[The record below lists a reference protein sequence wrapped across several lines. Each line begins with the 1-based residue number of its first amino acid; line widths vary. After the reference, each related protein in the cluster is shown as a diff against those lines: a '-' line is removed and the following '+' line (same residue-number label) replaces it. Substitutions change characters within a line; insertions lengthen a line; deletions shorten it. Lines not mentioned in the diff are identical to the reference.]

1 MDCLKFQDHLSE
13 YAEGELDSRARAECA
28 AHRLIC
34 RDCRTLYDDVRATMK
49 ALNAIALDDYETP
62 EGLNSRIL
70 AATSTGEMLSCNE
83 FDRLIERY
91 FDGVLLAPTFHT
103 FQAHFE
109 KCGKCRRL
117 MAGIEDAIEIC
128 REIKDAELETPP
140 SLQDRILAATVG
152 PRSTSWFGRAKET
165 LIGFSTQTFRAM
177 MTPEMAAAMLIFAAS
192 SLLVLSRFGGLEGM
206 ASHTTKQAEQFVN
219 QGQRAFNTVQFG
231 LLGDVPQPS
240 KPVKSPT
247 KIQETATQP
256 ATVSASPSPEQQTS
270 GQEKQNSPAETS
282 QQSRNK

>member
-1 MDCLKFQDHLSE
+1 MDCLKFQDLLSD
-13 YAEGELDSRARAECA
+13 YVDGELDSRSRAECA
-28 AHRLIC
+28 GHRLLC
-34 RDCRTLYDDVRATMK
+34 RDCRDLFDDVRTTVK
-49 ALNAIALDDYETP
+49 ALNAVALDDYETP

-70 AATSTGEMLSCNE
+70 TATSTGEMLSCNE

-109 KCGKCRRL
+109 KCAKCRRL

-128 REIKDAELETPP
+128 REIKDTEIDAPP

-152 PRSTSWFGRAKET
+152 PRKTSWFGTIKET
-165 LIGFSTQTFRAM
+165 LIGFSHKAARTM

-206 ASHTTKQAEQFVN
+206 ASHTTKQAEEIVIH
-219 QGQRAFNTVQFG
+219 GQRAFNTVQFG
-231 LLGDVPQPS
+231 LLGDVPQSS
-240 KPVKSPT
+240 KPTKPSAKSQDVTAPSAQVSPT
-247 KIQETATQP
+247 
-256 ATVSASPSPEQQTS
+256 PSPGVQT
-270 GQEKQNSPAETS
+270 QEKEQ
-282 QQSRNK
+282 RK